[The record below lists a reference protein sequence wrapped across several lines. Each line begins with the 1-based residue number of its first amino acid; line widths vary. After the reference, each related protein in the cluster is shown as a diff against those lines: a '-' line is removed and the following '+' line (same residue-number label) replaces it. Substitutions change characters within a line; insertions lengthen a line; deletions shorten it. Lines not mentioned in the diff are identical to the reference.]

1 MTPQNKVLPAND
13 PRFYFLSFKVTVW
26 QDLLPIFLSP
36 KESTQS
42 FLHMALINFKVQRCL
57 NSKRYSSLW
66 IVDNLL
72 LWAWYKSGLKVHWGN
87 LRRKDK
93 MSSSQNYTKKSVL
106 RTVWPVTRDEKVVT
120 YGSNRRL
127 SCTSLVTFYEDRQHG
142 AFSSRMILLF
152 LICRPDVK
160 FSYDGRSCLV
170 VVLVTTNNVAR

>member
-1 MTPQNKVLPAND
+1 MTQGSTFCHLKWPCHKICYLFFCHQKNRPKA
-13 PRFYFLSFKVTVW
+13 FYIW
-26 QDLLPIFLSP
+26 
-36 KESTQS
+36 
-42 FLHMALINFKVQRCL
+42 ALINFKVQRCL

-87 LRRKDK
+87 LRRKDT

-120 YGSNRRL
+120 YGSNWRL
-127 SCTSLVTFYEDRQHG
+127 SCTSLVTFYQDRQHG
-142 AFSSRMILLF
+142 AFPSRMILLF

-160 FSYDGRSCLV
+160 FSHDGRPCLV
-170 VVLVTTNNVAR
+170 IVMVTTNNMAR